1 MIHERVNTRERFLD
15 LGQNPSNV
23 TALCRTERIRDLRSF
38 AKAPRA
44 GSRVNNPRG
53 KKKRTGSLYCELI
66 PSMIHYTTLF
76 RSSLDGF
83 FVRKIKD
90 ARIKQKEIKKE

>member
-1 MIHERVNTRERFLD
+1 MIHERVNTKERFLD

-44 GSRVNNPRG
+44 GSRVNNPRR
-53 KKKRTGSLYCELI
+53 KKTYRLFILRADTIYDTL
-66 PSMIHYTTLF
+66 HY
-76 RSSLDGF
+76 
-83 FVRKIKD
+83 I
-90 ARIKQKEIKKE
+90 I